1 MNKLDPFEGDEDGS
15 DGENVPPA
23 PVTELASLP
32 QQQEPQAQV
41 HISIHSLVKSMELSV
56 SVSISWFN

>member
-41 HISIHSLVKSMELSV
+41 HISIHSLVK
-56 SVSISWFN
+56 INGT